1 MNSVERRGNDTG
13 FAAEFEDVGH
23 QMSPTAGTGARSRMA
38 GSVGGIYSRPNSAAD
53 RAVGERGLQQ
63 QQQQLN
69 CFSAAAATLLAS
81 RLQILLGRGS
91 KLLAKAQR

>member
-13 FAAEFEDVGH
+13 FGAEFEDVGH

-69 CFSAAAATLLAS
+69 CFSAAATLLAS
-81 RLQILLGRGS
+81 RLQILLRGE
-91 KLLAKAQR
+91 ANY